1 MVLHAVYV
9 EDLRGQLQG
18 KEEKKAQGKN
28 KGRINTDGQPKI
40 LTQDK
45 IFNAVVKAHEERDA
59 AKEATTKRKDA
70 KTKYVEAVAVW
81 KVREMDRK
89 ERNSALKSGW
99 INEVRRWEAE
109 RDSAKYD
116 QRKPRWTKPKMPAME
131 KAVPKPKVADF
142 EEESEGG
149 EGIDGED
156 EEECNDE
163 AMANTDGGESD

>member
-1 MVLHAVYV
+1 MGRLLIMALKVRNDQITYQKGIIRGIQSQTVLHAVYV

-45 IFNAVVKAHEERDA
+45 IFNAVVKAHEEREA
-59 AKEATTKRKDA
+59 AKEAATKRKDA
-70 KTKYVEAVAVW
+70 KTKYADAVAVW
-81 KVREMDRK
+81 KVRETDRK

-99 INEVRRWEAE
+99 TKEVTRWEAE

-116 QRKPRWTKPKMPAME
+116 
-131 KAVPKPKVADF
+131 
-142 EEESEGG
+142 
-149 EGIDGED
+149 
-156 EEECNDE
+156 
-163 AMANTDGGESD
+163 